1 MEPSNQ
7 RYRSGNRLSDRFSS
21 LAADCG
27 SLEELWTH
35 FQNAAGELGFD
46 YVALLHHDSLSR
58 PGDHYIRLDNYPEAW
73 ATELREG
80 GLAPYDPVHRAS
92 RVASAAFRW
101 RNLGRLTELGE
112 RQKTILKRSRE
123 FGIGDGMTV
132 PVNVPGEPAG
142 SCSFAVRRGVKLP
155 ERQLHAAEIIGL
167 HAFDAARRL
176 SRAGHSRP
184 HLSRRQVQCL
194 RLVAAG
200 KTDFEISLILGISL
214 ETARQY
220 IKSARKAYDVVART
234 QLVALG
240 LRDQWL
246 SFDDAT
252 HPRE

>member
-1 MEPSNQ
+1 MFARVDAFVRDVRDVQTDEA
-7 RYRSGNRLSDRFSS
+7 
-21 LAADCG
+21 LAGALADV
-27 SLEELWTH
+27 SRD
-35 FQNAAGELGFD
+35 LGFR
-46 YVALLHHDSLSR
+46 YFALTHHVD
-58 PGDHYIRLDNYPEAW
+58 IRRSSAAIRIHNYPDGW
-73 ATELREG
+73 AEWFDEQSLG
-80 GLAPYDPVHRAS
+80 AIDPVHRAS

-246 SFDDAT
+246 SFDDAI